1 MKYINHPPVTLFI
14 LQTIIVIVV
23 SAIGFCLHSAA
34 VAQSAVVGGAVAI
47 IPQSLFGFLVFRKRG
62 ARNAS
67 LIARNFFVGEGLKL
81 MMTSILFAWIWSSYD
96 HLISGAVLIGFALT
110 VLVGQLSLPLMLGG
124 IKTQ

>member
-23 SAIGFCLHSAA
+23 SVIGFCLHSAA

-47 IPQSLFGFLVFRKRG
+47 VPQSLFGFLVFRKRG

>member
-1 MKYINHPPVTLFI
+1 MSYIRHPTVSLFI
-14 LQTIIVIVV
+14 LQVSTVIGISV
-23 SAIGFCLHSAA
+23 IGFSLHSVAA
-34 VAQSAVVGGAVAI
+34 AQSALLGGAVAI
-47 IPQSLFGFLVFRKRG
+47 IPQSFFGFFVFRKRG

-67 LIARNFFVGEGLKL
+67 LIARNLFLGEGLKL
-81 MMTSILFAWIWSSYD
+81 TMTAFLFAWIWSSFD